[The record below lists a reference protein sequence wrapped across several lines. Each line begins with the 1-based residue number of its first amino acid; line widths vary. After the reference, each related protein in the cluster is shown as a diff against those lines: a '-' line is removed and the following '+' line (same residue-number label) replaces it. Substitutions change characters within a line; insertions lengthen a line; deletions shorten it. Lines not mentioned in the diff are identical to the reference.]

1 MLRNLKSLTLALA
14 SIVGLTAAIA
24 QPASA
29 FNIRGIEFE
38 MGEVSF
44 ADEVVDFHK
53 VYAGGMSKEEAY
65 SRNWR
70 AGAQYFDDATTALG
84 VANSGY
90 QGHNVAIPDRDDF
103 SLGNGGS
110 ITVKFTDNFL
120 VGSNDSGHDLWIF
133 EAGGLVEGMLV
144 DISKDGENWLSVG
157 ELGGNQNGGIDI
169 DAFGFSSKDRFSFV
183 RVTDNG
189 RNTYT
194 EGWAGVD
201 VDAIGAISS
210 APKAVPEPA
219 SVLGLLV
226 FGGVMGSTLKK
237 RKSSDHS

>member
-1 MLRNLKSLTLALA
+1 MLRTLKGLALTLT
-14 SIVGLTAAIA
+14 SIAGVTAAVA

-29 FNIRGIEFE
+29 FELRGINFD
-38 MGEVSF
+38 MGEASF
-44 ADEVVDFHK
+44 ADEVVDFNK
-53 VYAGGMSKEEAY
+53 VYAGGISQEEAY
-65 SRNWR
+65 SKNWR
-70 AGAQYFDDATTALG
+70 AGAQYFDNADTVLG

-90 QGHNVAIPDRDDF
+90 KGHGVAIPDRDDF
-103 SLGNGGS
+103 SLGKGGS
-110 ITVKFTDNFL
+110 VTVKFNDNFL
-120 VGSNDSGHDLWIF
+120 VGSNDGAHDLWIF

-189 RNTYT
+189 KNTYT
-194 EGWAGVD
+194 QGWAGVD

-210 APKAVPEPA
+210 APKDVPEPA
-219 SVLGLLV
+219 SLLGLLI
-226 FGGVMGSTLKK
+226 FGGALGSTLKN
-237 RKSSDHS
+237 RKSS